1 MLRPPLCHNLCPF
14 PLYRFVVSLCHF
26 LCLHLSDLYARCCTI
41 IYAHYVNY
49 KTKTS
54 SFKIVLTQNTSN
66 KEVDYMSYEKF
77 ITDFLNIKPSDL
89 DKISTST
96 MSDGS
101 VFIRVRL
108 TQKSTLCPYCKN
120 TVKVNSYYDRKLTY
134 STFSNRIC
142 YLSMSN
148 ADIFAK
154 PVGLLLMRKICS
166 QTQEKDLLTK
176 PK

>member
-1 MLRPPLCHNLCPF
+1 MPTTL
-14 PLYRFVVSLCHF
+14 
-26 LCLHLSDLYARCCTI
+26 T
-41 IYAHYVNY
+41 
-49 KTKTS
+49 TKQKNS

-66 KEVDYMSYEKF
+66 KEADYMSYEKF

-108 TQKSTLCPYCKN
+108 TQKSTLCPYRKN
-120 TVKVNSYYDRKLTY
+120 TVKVNSYYDRKLNH

-142 YLSMSN
+142 Y
-148 ADIFAK
+148 IIYEE
-154 PVGLLLMRKICS
+154 RR
-166 QTQEKDLLTK
+166 
-176 PK
+176 

>member
-1 MLRPPLCHNLCPF
+1 
-14 PLYRFVVSLCHF
+14 
-26 LCLHLSDLYARCCTI
+26 
-41 IYAHYVNY
+41 
-49 KTKTS
+49 
-54 SFKIVLTQNTSN
+54 
-66 KEVDYMSYEKF
+66 MSYEKF